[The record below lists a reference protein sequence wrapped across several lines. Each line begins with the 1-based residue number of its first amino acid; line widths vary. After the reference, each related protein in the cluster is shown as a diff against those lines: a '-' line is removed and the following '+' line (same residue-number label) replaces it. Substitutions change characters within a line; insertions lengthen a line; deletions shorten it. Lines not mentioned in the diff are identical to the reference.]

1 MFLKTIFLK
10 NIRDKRMTILWWG
23 LGFFLLIF
31 LISSIFPAIQESA
44 PDLESY
50 IENLPDALTEAFGLG
65 EASALTTPS
74 GFLNAELYTLMLPI
88 MILIFTIGIGSSAIA
103 GEEESGTLDLLL
115 SNPVSRW
122 RLVVE
127 KFLAMAL
134 STFVIAVVI
143 WLSFVIA
150 AASFDMDISI
160 GILAAAT
167 TSSALLG
174 LTFGS
179 FALLAGCVS
188 GSRGMAVGVG
198 VAVAAGSYML
208 YILSKIVDSLKSY
221 EKFSLFFYNLDP
233 DPLNNGLRIQDAAVF
248 LGVIAVLLALSVI
261 AFSRRDLSV

>member
-10 NIRDKRMTILWWG
+10 NVRDKRMSIFWWS
-23 LGFFLLIF
+23 LGFFLFIF
-31 LISSIFPAIQESA
+31 LISSVFPAIQESA
-44 PDLESY
+44 PDLEAY
-50 IENLPDALTEAFGLG
+50 IENLPDALTEAFGIG
-65 EASALTTPS
+65 EASTLTTPS

-88 MILIFTIGIGSSAIA
+88 MILIFTIGIGSSTIA
-103 GEEESGTLDLLL
+103 GEEESGTMDLLL
-115 SNPVSRW
+115 SNPVSRL

-143 WLSFVIA
+143 WLSLVIGA
-150 AASFDMDISI
+150 ATFDMDIGI
-160 GILAAAT
+160 GVLAAAT

-188 GSRGMAVGVG
+188 GRRGMAIGVG

-221 EKFSLFFYNLDP
+221 EKLSLFFYNLDP
-233 DPLNNGLRIQDAAVF
+233 DPLANGLRIQDAAVF
-248 LGVIAVLLALSVI
+248 LAVIAVLLALSVI